1 MPALDPVTNACLPVS
16 PMSTGVLQ
24 IYVRILTRYTD
35 VDLRVAIPYDED
47 VSTRPSRPRNAAA
60 TREAILNSAIRNFA
74 RAGYDGV
81 GVREIAGDAGV
92 TAMLVNRYFG
102 SKEQLFTEAVEAS
115 FSTPAFV
122 AEQSTFSARETAAAL
137 VARSAPDGDEL
148 APFLIMLRSAS
159 NPRSAEI
166 VVDAIERHVGRRL
179 TRQLPGSGRQL
190 RSDVVLSVISGVLL
204 MRRVVGTRALN
215 NRDADGL
222 TNILEAVFEAIV
234 QAPG

>member
-1 MPALDPVTNACLPVS
+1 MPS
-16 PMSTGVLQ
+16 G
-24 IYVRILTRYTD
+24 
-35 VDLRVAIPYDED
+35 
-47 VSTRPSRPRNAAA
+47 STRSRNAAA

-102 SKEQLFTEAVEAS
+102 SKEQLFAEAVETTFAPPV
-115 FSTPAFV
+115 FI
-122 AEQSTFSARETAAAL
+122 AENPRHIARAAAAAL
-137 VARSAPDGDEL
+137 VARSDPDGEHI

-166 VVDAIERHVGRRL
+166 VRDAIERHVGRRL
-179 TRQLPGSGRQL
+179 ARQLPEPGRQL

-204 MRRVVGTRALN
+204 MRRVVGARALN
-215 NRDADGL
+215 QRDDVRL
-222 TNILEAVFEAIV
+222 VELLEAVFDAIV
-234 QAPG
+234 NTPLS

>member
-1 MPALDPVTNACLPVS
+1 M
-16 PMSTGVLQ
+16 
-24 IYVRILTRYTD
+24 
-35 VDLRVAIPYDED
+35 
-47 VSTRPSRPRNAAA
+47 PSRPARSRNAAA
-60 TREAILNSAIRNFA
+60 TREAILDSAIRNFA

-102 SKEQLFTEAVEAS
+102 SKEQLFAEAVESS
-115 FSTPAFV
+115 FATPVFI
-122 AEQSTFSARETAAAL
+122 AENPQAIAREAAAAL
-137 VARSAPDGDEL
+137 VARSDPAAEEL

-166 VVDAIERHVGRRL
+166 VRDAIERHVGRRL
-179 TRQLPGSGRQL
+179 ARQLPEPGREL

-215 NRDADGL
+215 GRNPDQL
-222 TNILEAVFEAIV
+222 VELLEAVFGV
-234 QAPG
+234 VVDTPLS